1 MSIEANI
8 KSIKSELPPM
18 TKLVAVSK
26 FKPSTDIMEAYNA
39 GQRDFAESRPQEFK
53 EKAESLPKDIIWHFI
68 GHIQTN
74 KVKMVI
80 PYASLIH
87 SVDSIRLLREINK
100 EGAKLDKEVNILLQF
115 HIAKE
120 ESKQGFSMDDIDE
133 LMDEL
138 SGCKF
143 IKVNGVM
150 GMATFTDD
158 SSIVKDEFMMLKG
171 IFNELK
177 SKYFEV
183 NQLFTEISMG
193 MSQDYHI
200 AIDCGSTMV
209 RIGSHIF
216 GERVY

>member
-87 SVDSIRLLREINK
+87 SVDSVRLLREINK

-138 SGCKF
+138 SACQF

-158 SSIVKDEFMMLKG
+158 SSIVKDEFMVLKG
-171 IFNELK
+171 IFNEMK
-177 SKYFEV
+177 SKYFEA

-200 AIDCGSTMV
+200 AIECGSTMV